1 MQLKIQNAAEFHKLL
16 FTLAGELVD
25 ARIHFRLFRDLSS
38 AHSEY
43 WREFA
48 QSNTFWSFTLQA
60 HVDAALMRLC
70 KAFDINRSSL
80 NLRTL
85 IWTIKSNLHLF
96 EEERFRERLKGNPF
110 VESLAATLRVPDAV
124 MIQRDLDFVSP
135 NNLLVKKLIVWRD
148 KHIAHRDPSP
158 VLNPEELTQRY
169 PLLYTEIDELIR
181 EGLRIVNEYSSL
193 FLATTHA
200 SGVVGAD
207 DYLNILRAVR
217 DSLSR
222 HDAAVERQ
230 WQMLQHEISDSTNQ
244 NKGSSD
250 EA

>member
-1 MQLKIQNAAEFHKLL
+1 MHLKIQNAAEFHRLL

-25 ARIHFRLFRDLSS
+25 SRIHFRLFQSLSKGGT
-38 AHSEY
+38 EY

-60 HVDAALMRLC
+60 HLDAALMRLC
-70 KAFDINRSSL
+70 KAFDVNRNSL

-85 IWTIKSNLHLF
+85 ISTIKANLHLF
-96 EEERFRERLKGNPF
+96 EEDGFRERLKGNPF
-110 VESLAATLRVPDAV
+110 VDSLAATLRVPDAL

-135 NNLLVKKLIVWRD
+135 SNFLVKKLIVWRD

-158 VLNPEELTQRY
+158 VLNPEELTRRY

-193 FLATTHA
+193 FVATTHS

-207 DYLNILRAVR
+207 DYLTILKAVR
-217 DSLSR
+217 ESLNR
-222 HDAAVERQ
+222 HDAEVERE
-230 WQMLQHEISDSTNQ
+230 WQVLEMRLEVDKHNREDLSR
-244 NKGSSD
+244 
-250 EA
+250 